1 MNVEEERTEGLD
13 EVSLRQDGDVTEA
26 DRKKEQQDRLRRSA
40 LRSSV
45 IQELRE
51 QYSDT
56 PEEIRDRRDFQT
68 ERQSRDEQH
77 RYGAGRT
84 EGGHGPTARRLP

>member
-1 MNVEEERTEGLD
+1 M
-13 EVSLRQDGDVTEA
+13 SLRVSPPDGDVTEA

-68 ERQSRDEQH
+68 ERQSRDDQH
-77 RYGAGRT
+77 RYGARR
-84 EGGHGPTARRLP
+84 GHRPTRRRLPRRDEDMTLGSC

>member
-1 MNVEEERTEGLD
+1 M
-13 EVSLRQDGDVTEA
+13 SLRQDGDVTEA

-77 RYGAGRT
+77 RYGAGRM